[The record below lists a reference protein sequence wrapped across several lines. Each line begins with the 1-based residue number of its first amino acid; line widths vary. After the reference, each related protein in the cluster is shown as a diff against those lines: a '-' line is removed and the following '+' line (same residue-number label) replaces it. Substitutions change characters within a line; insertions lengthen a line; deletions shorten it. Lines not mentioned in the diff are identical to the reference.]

1 MNSEIKTNKKVVIVT
16 GAGSG
21 IGLAVTKK
29 FLSKKFIVE
38 ASTKENVTELNK
50 LALSSSTYENNLVI
64 NKINLNNYEQVKDY
78 IKLIY
83 KKYKQIDTL
92 VNSAGIPQGGLF
104 SLTKIEEIRKT
115 FETNFFAQLHIIQL
129 VSRLMIR
136 RKKGFIIN
144 VSSATSF
151 RNDQGNIAYG
161 SSKASLNYATKI
173 LAKELGMYGLNVN
186 AVAPGVTNTPM
197 LKNMDEKSVETQLS
211 NSSNNKIAE
220 PEQIA
225 QLIYFLSS
233 EDASHITGQV
243 IRIDGGQ

>member
-83 KKYKQIDTL
+83 KKYKQI
-92 VNSAGIPQGGLF
+92 
-104 SLTKIEEIRKT
+104 
-115 FETNFFAQLHIIQL
+115 
-129 VSRLMIR
+129 
-136 RKKGFIIN
+136 
-144 VSSATSF
+144 
-151 RNDQGNIAYG
+151 
-161 SSKASLNYATKI
+161 
-173 LAKELGMYGLNVN
+173 
-186 AVAPGVTNTPM
+186 
-197 LKNMDEKSVETQLS
+197 
-211 NSSNNKIAE
+211 
-220 PEQIA
+220 
-225 QLIYFLSS
+225 
-233 EDASHITGQV
+233 
-243 IRIDGGQ
+243 